1 MINRARKVQAPVMP
15 LAAAVCR
22 NISSGIVAFVT
33 LGGVKVELSV
43 VVVKKVVVVTPCDAE
58 LDPSL

>member
-1 MINRARKVQAPVMP
+1 MP

-22 NISSGIVAFVT
+22 NISSGIAAFVT
-33 LGGVKVELSV
+33 LGILEVELIV

-58 LDPSL
+58 LEPSL